1 MIMSRCK
8 NQPWLNQVPKNTY
21 SLYSSSQKLQEM
33 GSKKKKLTV
42 YEVLRNETIDLLD
55 NLFRYS
61 L

>member
-1 MIMSRCK
+1 
-8 NQPWLNQVPKNTY
+8 
-21 SLYSSSQKLQEM
+21 M

-61 L
+61 FVAK